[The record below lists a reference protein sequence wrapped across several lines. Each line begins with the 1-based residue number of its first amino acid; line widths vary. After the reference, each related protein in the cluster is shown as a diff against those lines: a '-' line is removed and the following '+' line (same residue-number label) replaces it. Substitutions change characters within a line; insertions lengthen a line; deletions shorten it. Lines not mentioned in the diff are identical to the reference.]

1 MLHAPPLDSPAV
13 QLRPPTQLPT
23 LRIPWL
29 YTYVYKATPAI
40 YVIIIIIIIIIL
52 IIISDEAKSTQ
63 LTTIRHQLFRS
74 SIVDVTKLYVNDYI

>member
-40 YVIIIIIIIIIL
+40 YEYRCLQQLEL
-52 IIISDEAKSTQ
+52 IVLAQFADTG
-63 LTTIRHQLFRS
+63 TI
-74 SIVDVTKLYVNDYI
+74 